1 MKTITETLNTPIVK
15 EYDVVVCGGGPAGIA
30 AACMAAENGASTLLI
45 EAFPT
50 LGGQFLSGQVT
61 WLPFTSMCVMPAYNE
76 NKPLQSGFINRLM
89 DRLVAAGGAYPPEGL
104 RENPVTPQ
112 EVYNQADPE
121 ISKVVVMR
129 MCLEAGVTLLTQSWV
144 SAAIM
149 DGDTI
154 KGVIVENKSGRQ
166 AIGAKVVIDTTGD
179 ADVVARAGAEFD
191 MADDLMNLSLVGAWA
206 NVDTKK
212 IDYFTREGMRKFR
225 KNIELAI
232 ANGDLAQREE
242 LAQIPQ
248 AGTENQV
255 AKILPLKPLKPVSY
269 PDNWWRRGEAM
280 GNIVNTKAD
289 PTDAWSMTQAEINV
303 RKDLIQIADFYRKYV
318 PGYEK
323 SFLNYTASIIGIRE
337 SRRLI
342 GEYVL
347 SIKDKEPS
355 ELLHP
360 DVITRCRT
368 AEFSIASYTP
378 ERAPNFDVPYGCLVP
393 IRVDGLLVAGR
404 CISMDHF
411 TATQC
416 SPRDVI
422 TCFCLGQAAG
432 TAAALSIKGG
442 VTPRNL
448 DVRKL
453 QSVLTEQG
461 ANVDYTGA

>member
-1 MKTITETLNTPIVK
+1 
-15 EYDVVVCGGGPAGIA
+15 
-30 AACMAAENGASTLLI
+30 
-45 EAFPT
+45 
-50 LGGQFLSGQVT
+50 
-61 WLPFTSMCVMPAYNE
+61 
-76 NKPLQSGFINRLM
+76 
-89 DRLVAAGGAYPPEGL
+89 
-104 RENPVTPQ
+104 
-112 EVYNQADPE
+112 
-121 ISKVVVMR
+121 
-129 MCLEAGVTLLTQSWV
+129 
-144 SAAIM
+144 
-149 DGDTI
+149 
-154 KGVIVENKSGRQ
+154 
-166 AIGAKVVIDTTGD
+166 
-179 ADVVARAGAEFD
+179 
-191 MADDLMNLSLVGAWA
+191 
-206 NVDTKK
+206 
-212 IDYFTREGMRKFR
+212 
-225 KNIELAI
+225 
-232 ANGDLAQREE
+232 
-242 LAQIPQ
+242 
-248 AGTENQV
+248 
-255 AKILPLKPLKPVSY
+255 
-269 PDNWWRRGEAM
+269 
-280 GNIVNTKAD
+280 
-289 PTDAWSMTQAEINV
+289 MTQAEINV
-303 RKDLIQIADFYRKYV
+303 RKDLTQISDFYLKYV

-323 SFLNYTASIIGIRE
+323 SYLNYTASIIGIRE

-432 TAAALSIKGG
+432 TAAALSIKSG